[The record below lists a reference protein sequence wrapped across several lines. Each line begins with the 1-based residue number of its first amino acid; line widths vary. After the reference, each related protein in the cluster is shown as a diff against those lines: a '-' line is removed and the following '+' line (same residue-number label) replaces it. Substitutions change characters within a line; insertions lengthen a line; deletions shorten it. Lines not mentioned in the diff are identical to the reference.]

1 MQTYIK
7 ALMFQRNNNN
17 VGVCAYTPQDILTP
31 LFQTTL
37 AGIAPTLSESFH
49 QLWDSL
55 WKQLSTRIL
64 VALHLTPATK
74 RKGRP
79 SEDIRDE
86 NTDGSNPSLLN
97 ISDMTQRMKATNAS
111 KFVKRWWWGRIGKG
125 NQRNSFQLAFKGN
138 APSAALYVCVHWALF
153 TNMQWSTWKVGR
165 TDEKKT
171 QPSLH
176 PLDLSN

>member
-1 MQTYIK
+1 
-7 ALMFQRNNNN
+7 MFQRNNNN
-17 VGVCAYTPQDILTP
+17 IGVCLHSPRHINAIVPNNSGRYCANLVWVFSSVVRQSM
-31 LFQTTL
+31 TTIVYENSCS
-37 AGIAPTLSESFH
+37 AAFNTSY
-49 QLWDSL
+49 
-55 WKQLSTRIL
+55 KK
-64 VALHLTPATK
+64 K
-74 RKGRP
+74 R
-79 SEDIRDE
+79 EDIRDE

-97 ISDMTQRMKATNAS
+97 ISDMTQRMKALNAS

-138 APSAALYVCVHWALF
+138 APSAALYVCVHWALC
-153 TNMQWSTWKVGR
+153 TNMQWSTRKVGR